1 MDDLEKIKLCA
12 KLLLHNI
19 EPTANKEFPFIIYH
33 PFISQNPA
41 PYKDENGVLGFVDV
55 FKDKDKLIKQIE
67 NYIDDAKSFQN
78 ILFMV
83 SQPYQLLFFNLNK
96 DSLSKQTYNDCLKSI
111 WLLTEFPNADK
122 NVSVNESLDLF
133 KNANKNLIM
142 SSKEK
147 MKLKS
152 LPDEVTIYRGT
163 HKKNNSKALSWT
175 DDYDRALWFAKRF
188 DEYGYVLQATIKKND
203 IIAYF
208 DERNENELIIDF
220 NKIYNLK
227 AEKII
232 DIKIQE
238 GLNIFKEFQKQFE
251 EKYSE
256 ELKNTGIFWAF
267 SNQQFEDNKTHKD
280 APDNEYL
287 AVFNGGYIHK
297 SNSVKLDNFF
307 KNIVPAL
314 KKEFTDNIKIE
325 DLISY
330 ELNNHE
336 CYYTGD
342 YSKVV
347 DIIRDFY
354 NMSENEIYQK
364 VKNVYDSTLA
374 KDVNDFDDY
383 SNIGI

>member
-232 DIKIQE
+232 DIKI
-238 GLNIFKEFQKQFE
+238 
-251 EKYSE
+251 
-256 ELKNTGIFWAF
+256 
-267 SNQQFEDNKTHKD
+267 
-280 APDNEYL
+280 
-287 AVFNGGYIHK
+287 
-297 SNSVKLDNFF
+297 
-307 KNIVPAL
+307 
-314 KKEFTDNIKIE
+314 
-325 DLISY
+325 
-330 ELNNHE
+330 
-336 CYYTGD
+336 
-342 YSKVV
+342 
-347 DIIRDFY
+347 
-354 NMSENEIYQK
+354 
-364 VKNVYDSTLA
+364 
-374 KDVNDFDDY
+374 
-383 SNIGI
+383 